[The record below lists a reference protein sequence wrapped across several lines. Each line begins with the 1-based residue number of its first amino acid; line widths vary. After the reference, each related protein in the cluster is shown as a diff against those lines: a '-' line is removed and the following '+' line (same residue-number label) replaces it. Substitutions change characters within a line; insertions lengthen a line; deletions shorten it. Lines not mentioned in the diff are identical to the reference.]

1 MLKTVKREK
10 FPLKMK
16 IYDSNWN
23 KGIMI
28 GNTIIFTAKY
38 RKETK
43 QIKKVIQ
50 HDNDTHGFY
59 VEYKNEPGKIFIIY
73 RRRN

>member
-1 MLKTVKREK
+1 MLKQVKREK
-10 FPLKMK
+10 FPLKMN

-23 KGIMI
+23 RGIMI

-43 QIKKVIQ
+43 QIKRLIQ

-59 VEYKNEPGKIFIIY
+59 VEYKDKPTQIFIIY
-73 RRRN
+73 IRG